1 MKKSRRHAYGQH
13 FLKNPRILA
22 KIVNCISPESHD
34 TILEVGAGRGDLTA
48 LLAEKAARIIA
59 IEKDPRLIPGLHQRQ
74 IPNLT
79 LIQGDVLDMH
89 FQDILPVP
97 QAKVVGNLPYAI
109 STAFLYKL
117 LEEKQHML
125 EGRFML
131 QKEVAERVC
140 AVSGSKRYGPLSIL
154 FSFDFAARIDFT
166 LGPGAFS
173 PPPKVDSALISLIPR
188 PQNRFPLQYAASF
201 RKFLHDVF
209 LERRKILANNLKRM
223 GIPEKRIIQALEA
236 CGIPSRARPEE
247 LTPQQFGDLF
257 QFHTNLSP

>member
-13 FLKNPRILA
+13 FLKNPRILE
-22 KIVNCISPESHD
+22 KIVACICPESHD

-48 LLAEKAARIIA
+48 RLAEKAGRILA
-59 IEKDPRLIPGLHQRQ
+59 IEKDPRLIPNLLQKQ

-79 LIQGDVLDMH
+79 IIEGDVLNLS

-117 LEEKQHML
+117 LEEKPQVQ
-125 EGRFML
+125 EGRFLL

-140 AVSGSKRYGPLSIL
+140 APSGSKRYGPLSIL
-154 FSFDFAARIDFT
+154 IYFEYSARIDFI

-173 PPPKVDSALISLIPR
+173 PPPKVESAFLSLIPR
-188 PQNRFPLQYAASF
+188 SRSTLSAQNRTIFKNFLQA
-201 RKFLHDVF
+201 VF
-209 LERRKILANNLKRM
+209 LERRKTLANNLKRM
-223 GIPEKRIIQALEA
+223 GTSEQSTAEALEA
-236 CGIPSRARPEE
+236 LGIPRMARPEE
-247 LTPQQFGDLF
+247 LTPPQFCDLF
-257 QFHTNLSP
+257 HQLFK